1 MNRTA
6 EDVLQ
11 DFKFRGVS
19 VAEWARQNGFTPS
32 LVYQVLRGQNVPS
45 RGKSH
50 TIAVRLGMKDG
61 ITEPDLDFSTSRYR
75 V

>member
-1 MNRTA
+1 MSRTA
-6 EDVLQ
+6 DDVLQ

-32 LVYQVLRGQNVPS
+32 LVYQVLRGNNLPL

-61 ITEPDLDFSTSRYR
+61 ILERDLDFSTSRCR
-75 V
+75 E

>member
-6 EDVLQ
+6 DDVLQ

-32 LVYQVLRGQNVPS
+32 LVYQVLRGQSVPS

-61 ITEPDLDFSTSRYR
+61 IVEHDLDFSTSRYR
-75 V
+75 E